1 MPYVDSL
8 FLEIVHIAHVCE
20 ESFLKYASYGLGIV
34 YIFQIFLTIGGNTKF
49 IPLTGVTLPLI
60 SYGGSSV
67 LTTML
72 MFALL
77 QGFYIYRYAILTEG
91 ELPAAPRIQMN
102 VIAGV
107 FSALFVA
114 ISVYLYILHIMIVRR

>member
-1 MPYVDSL
+1 
-8 FLEIVHIAHVCE
+8 
-20 ESFLKYASYGLGIV
+20 
-34 YIFQIFLTIGGNTKF
+34 
-49 IPLTGVTLPLI
+49 
-60 SYGGSSV
+60 
-67 LTTML
+67 ML

-114 ISVYLYILHIMIVRR
+114 ISVYLVHFAYYDSPAVVNNTYNPRDRNFWQTKTTRGDILASIVRCLRQQTRIQMNESIRLRMYMHMQ